1 LSSESASDAWYLAA
15 EEYWVPAGE
24 ADQYPVRQ
32 GDVFGP
38 LRIAGEEWAAAQIV
52 HPTCELGKR
61 SVKEIQILR
70 VRPLLGIADPKQQAR
85 VAAGFEEKQ
94 LQIRPAFAHTFF
106 LAPAGHPEVLAEPGY
121 SNLREVALFDRS
133 HFTPDARVAAMTHD
147 ARVSFIRRKLYF
159 RYRIALPFSEVR
171 RLEANRIRNDPS
183 FEGPKPDWAT

>member
-1 LSSESASDAWYLAA
+1 LSSEPASDAWYLAA
-15 EEYWVPAGE
+15 EEYWVPAGD

-38 LRIAGEEWAAAQIV
+38 LRIAGAEWAAAQIV

-61 SVKEIQILR
+61 SVKEIQIVR
-70 VRPLLGIADPKQQAR
+70 VRPLFEIADPKQQAR

-106 LAPAGHPEVLAEPGY
+106 LAPAEHPEVLAEPGY
-121 SNLREVALFDRS
+121 SNLREVALVDRS

-147 ARVSFIRRKLYF
+147 ARVTFIRRKLYF
-159 RYRIALPFSEVR
+159 RYRIALPLSEVR
-171 RLEANRIRNDPS
+171 RLEANRISNDAS